1 MKIENGNKTDLLD
14 SLVKTAQVKPQK
26 QHVVDTNKEKNTH
39 AFDKVELSAGKQE
52 IDRLK
57 ASAKAQPAVRQER
70 VELLREAIE
79 EHIEEQYTGRVALMS
94 TAAVIEITK
103 REGTVLKEF
112 LTALRAERDAIISF
126 SLEGIIEGN
135 NRKEEI
141 LKKLEYLKAEKEKLL
156 QDAVEREAAASD
168 KTINSLNAEMVKL
181 MKEIKGA
188 LDKNMKLL
196 SFSIDHVRS
205 SIENIVGSISTISY
219 GKKSEKLSS
228 VLLSKVV

>member
-79 EHIEEQYTGRVALMS
+79 NNTYNVKGEMVARS
-94 TAAVIEITK
+94 
-103 REGTVLKEF
+103 
-112 LTALRAERDAIISF
+112 
-126 SLEGIIEGN
+126 
-135 NRKEEI
+135 I
-141 LKKLEYLKAEKEKLL
+141 LKSNILDELL
-156 QDAVEREAAASD
+156 
-168 KTINSLNAEMVKL
+168 
-181 MKEIKGA
+181 
-188 LDKNMKLL
+188 
-196 SFSIDHVRS
+196 
-205 SIENIVGSISTISY
+205 
-219 GKKSEKLSS
+219 
-228 VLLSKVV
+228 